1 MLATVV
7 CAVLCGARGYA
18 AIAEWLHKWPL
29 DFCHR
34 LGYLRRP
41 PKKGA
46 FRNLLLALD
55 AERFERA
62 IADWMS
68 QTLNV
73 TLTEDDLQ
81 GVSIDGKWLRGT
93 RDARD
98 RMVVLLAAFDHR
110 TGGVFAQHRVPE
122 GTNEAK
128 AVLDLLEQL
137 ILLGR
142 VITADAAFCQQEV
155 CEAIVHRQ
163 GHYALAVKDKSASLE
178 TGPFDGVRRA
188 RRGPVIHEQG
198 SRQSGVNERPNAN
211 VPRPST
217 KAQCCPH
224 LCKDYQELRGSFFR
238 CAGGFCVLWFGSR
251 VVWEVVRDG
260 EREGMFAEAP
270 RMRESVWSVAGWP
283 PSWEG
288 GTGHGW

>member
-1 MLATVV
+1 TYLSQVPDPRGLQGRRHQLVAMLATVV

-81 GVSIDGKWLRGT
+81 GVSIDGKWLRGIAWWCCW
-93 RDARD
+93 RR
-98 RMVVLLAAFDHR
+98 
-110 TGGVFAQHRVPE
+110 
-122 GTNEAK
+122 
-128 AVLDLLEQL
+128 L
-137 ILLGR
+137 I
-142 VITADAAFCQQEV
+142 
-155 CEAIVHRQ
+155 
-163 GHYALAVKDKSASLE
+163 
-178 TGPFDGVRRA
+178 TGPVVCSLSIACRKGRTKPRRCS
-188 RRGPVIHEQG
+188 I
-198 SRQSGVNERPNAN
+198 
-211 VPRPST
+211 
-217 KAQCCPH
+217 C
-224 LCKDYQELRGSFFR
+224 
-238 CAGGFCVLWFGSR
+238 
-251 VVWEVVRDG
+251 
-260 EREGMFAEAP
+260 
-270 RMRESVWSVAGWP
+270 WS
-283 PSWEG
+283 S
-288 GTGHGW
+288 

>member
-1 MLATVV
+1 LSSNPAGSLLTYLSQVPDPRGLQGRRHQLVAMLATVV

-18 AIAEWLHKWPL
+18 AIAQWLHKWPL

-137 ILLGR
+137 MLPGR

-155 CEAIVHRQ
+155 CETIVHRQ
-163 GHYALAVKDKSASLE
+163 GHYVLAVKDNQPALKQAISSEFTAQDAAFS
-178 TGPFDGVRRA
+178 P
-188 RRGPVIHEQG
+188 G
-198 SRQSGVNERPNAN
+198 SPA
-211 VPRPST
+211 
-217 KAQCCPH
+217 
-224 LCKDYQELRGSFFR
+224 
-238 CAGGFCVLWFGSR
+238 
-251 VVWEVVRDG
+251 
-260 EREGMFAEAP
+260 
-270 RMRESVWSVAGWP
+270 
-283 PSWEG
+283 
-288 GTGHGW
+288 